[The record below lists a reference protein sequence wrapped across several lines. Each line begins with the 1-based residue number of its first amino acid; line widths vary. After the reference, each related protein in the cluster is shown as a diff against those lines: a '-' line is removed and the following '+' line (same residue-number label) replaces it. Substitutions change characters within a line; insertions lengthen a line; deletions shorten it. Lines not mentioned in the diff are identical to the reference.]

1 MSVEE
6 RLKKIIMNQLG
17 IDERKVVSSASLV
30 EDLHA
35 DSLDLVELM
44 IAMEEEFKIDIKPEE
59 MELLSTVG
67 ETEDY
72 LEKRTS

>member
-44 IAMEEEFKIDIKPEE
+44 IAMEEEFNIDIKPEE

>member
-17 IDERKVVSSASLV
+17 IDERKVVPSASLV

-44 IAMEEEFKIDIKPEE
+44 IAMEEEFNIDIKPEE

>member
-17 IDERKVVSSASLV
+17 VDERKVVSSASLV

-44 IAMEEEFKIDIKPEE
+44 IAMEEEFNIDIKPEE

>member
-17 IDERKVVSSASLV
+17 VDERKEVHSASLV

-44 IAMEEEFKIDIKPEE
+44 IAMEEEFNIDIKPEE